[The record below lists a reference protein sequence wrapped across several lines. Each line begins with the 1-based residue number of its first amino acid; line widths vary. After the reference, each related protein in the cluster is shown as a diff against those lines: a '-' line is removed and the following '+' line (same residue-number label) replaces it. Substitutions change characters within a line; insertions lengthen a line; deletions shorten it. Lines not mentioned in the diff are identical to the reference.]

1 MAELSKTKN
10 IHQKV
15 FIENLKELI
24 FNGYDTFSINYSKEL
39 LGNTDLVDITSYI
52 IEKCLESYDFI
63 RFNENKESLSP
74 KIIKLSTVMLLYIRE
89 LDLISSTQFNNIKD
103 MTAQLQFETIF
114 QIYKQNFKYYKT
126 QEEPKEEMP
135 F

>member
-1 MAELSKTKN
+1 MAELNKTKN

-39 LGNTDLVDITSYI
+39 LGNTDLIDITSYI

-126 QEEPKEEMP
+126 QEKSKEEMP